1 MASRRTGGA
10 RHAEGGVGHHG
21 APVLSRAPL
30 ADQDQ
35 GVAAVGTAQGGG
47 GKSCGL
53 GNWSWGRFGALS
65 RRLPGGLRSGGKERR
80 DFEQGAHAFEFGAP
94 ARM

>member
-1 MASRRTGGA
+1 MASRRSGGA
-10 RHAEGGVGHHG
+10 RDTEGGVGQQR

-35 GVAAVGTAQGGG
+35 GVAAVRTAQGCGG
-47 GKSCGL
+47 QSVGL
-53 GNWSWGRFGALS
+53 GSRSWAGSWALV
-65 RRLPGGLRSGGKERR
+65 RGLPGGLLSGGKERR
-80 DFEQGAHAFEFGAP
+80 DFEQGTHAFELGAP